1 MSQYAP
7 NQEDAGLDFYTQ
19 DVEPGPPMD
28 EKEAAVIAA
37 AYADSDGSHTEVDE
51 VQQYGENDREAGF
64 RAAQSAMKR
73 ATRDEEDGRAAARKA
88 IALARHTSPQHASQ
102 EEDDPLSVYFGNV
115 PLVKFGD
122 LDTSGQELVR
132 ARAQY
137 RPIDDSEDVNTF
149 GFLCNDCAIDGMP
162 TKKGI
167 YPAPG
172 QLLFPLPMMEAD
184 DAAKYVAL
192 IESVHGAGVNVPM
205 EALVALDPPAGKK
218 VAARAA
224 YSANVAIGFN
234 QIQRGQRTFVELY
247 APNANP
253 MEEDRAPIVHR
264 PVPPPAMSAPLRA
277 RVVLPVPAPVYRGRR
292 LASYVE
298 RTPAGLVH
306 RFEDEREMGIDMDP
320 PTARERKLIAKMR
333 AERAARKAMGK
344 KLASKD
350 HPQVISDEDT

>member
-7 NQEDAGLDFYTQ
+7 NQEDAGPDFYTEH
-19 DVEPGPPMD
+19 VEPGPPMD

-51 VQQYGENDREAGF
+51 VQQYGENDRAAGF
-64 RAAQSAMKR
+64 HAAQSAMKR
-73 ATRDEEDGRAAARKA
+73 AARDEADGRAAARKA
-88 IALARHTSPQHASQ
+88 IALARHTSPQRVSQ

-137 RPIDDSEDVNTF
+137 RPIDPNELVNTF

-162 TKKGI
+162 DKKGT

-192 IESVHGAGVNVPM
+192 IESVHGAGVIVPM
-205 EALVALDPPAGKK
+205 EALVALEPPAGKK
-218 VAARAA
+218 VAARAV
-224 YSANVAIGFN
+224 YSANVAVGFN

-247 APNANP
+247 APDAGP
-253 MEEDRAPIVHR
+253 MEEERAPAR
-264 PVPPPAMSAPLRA
+264 PPAMSAPLRVA
-277 RVVLPVPAPVYRGRR
+277 ASVPVRPVYQRGRLGR
-292 LASYVE
+292 FPVTE
-298 RTPAGLVH
+298 GRVH
-306 RFEDEREMGIDMDP
+306 TFDAADMGIKPDL
-320 PTARERKLIAKMR
+320 PTKK
-333 AERAARKAMGK
+333 ERAAQQAALMRKARRNRPEQYP
-344 KLASKD
+344 D
-350 HPQVISDEDT
+350 YED

>member
-1 MSQYAP
+1 MSQRAP
-7 NQEDAGLDFYTQ
+7 FALNQEDDQDLYTQ
-19 DVEPGPPMD
+19 EPDAGPVMSAE
-28 EKEAAVIAA
+28 EKKALARE
-37 AYADSDGSHTEVDE
+37 YADSDGASSHTEVDE
-51 VQQYGENDREAGF
+51 IQQYGENDREVGF
-64 RAAQSAMKR
+64 RTAQGATKR
-73 ATRDEEDGRAAARKA
+73 AAEDERAGREAARKA
-88 IALARHTSPQHASQ
+88 IALARESQ

-137 RPIDDSEDVNTF
+137 RPIDDNEDVNTF

-162 TKKGI
+162 TKKGT

-218 VAARAA
+218 VAVRTA
-224 YSANVAIGFN
+224 YSANVAVGFN

-247 APNANP
+247 APNADP

-264 PVPPPAMSAPLRA
+264 PVLPPAMSAPLRA
-277 RVVLPVPAPVYRGRR
+277 RVVFPVPAPAYRGRR
-292 LASYVE
+292 LTSYVE
-298 RTPAGLVH
+298 RPPAGLVH
-306 RFEDEREMGIDMDP
+306 RFEDEREMGIGIDP
-320 PTARERKLIAKMR
+320 PTARERKLMAKMR
-333 AERAARKAMGK
+333 AERAAQKAMGK
-344 KLASKD
+344 KLASKE
-350 HPQVISDEDT
+350 HPQVVSDDE